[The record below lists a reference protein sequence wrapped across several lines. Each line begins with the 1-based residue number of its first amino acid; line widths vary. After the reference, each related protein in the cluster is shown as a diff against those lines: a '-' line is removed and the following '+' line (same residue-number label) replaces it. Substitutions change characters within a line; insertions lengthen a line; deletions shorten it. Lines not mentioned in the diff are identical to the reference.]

1 MRALSIGA
9 TGMLAQQLNVEV
21 ISNNI
26 ANLSTTGFKRS
37 RAEFQDLLYQNLRSV
52 GSASSDTGTVLP
64 SGLQVGLGV
73 KPAATY
79 RINEQGNLTVT
90 DNPLDL
96 AVNGRGYLQV
106 QLPDGTTAYTRAGS
120 LQLNQ
125 TGQLVNADGYQVIPN
140 ITVPTTATSITVNAS
155 GQVLASISGQTAQQT
170 LGQLQLAN
178 FINPTGLDAIG
189 QNLLKETQAS
199 GSPITGNPQATGFGS
214 IVQGSLETSNVD
226 IVTEIT
232 SLITAQRAYEMNSK
246 VIQTS
251 DQMLNAANQTKAG

>member
-9 TGMLAQQLNVEV
+9 TGMEAQQLNVEV

-52 GSASSDTGTVLP
+52 GSASSDTGTILP

-79 RINEQGNLTVT
+79 RINGQGNLTVT
-90 DNPLDL
+90 NNPLDV
-96 AVNGRGYLQV
+96 AINGNGFLQV
-106 QLPDGTTAYTRAGS
+106 QLPDGTTSYTRAGS

-125 TGQLVNADGYQVIPN
+125 TGQLVTADGYQIIPSL
-140 ITVPTTATSITVNAS
+140 TVPTTATAITINAS
-155 GQVLASISGQTAQQT
+155 GQVLATISGQTNQQT
-170 LGQLQLAN
+170 LGQLTLAS

-189 QNLLKETQAS
+189 NNLLKETQAS
-199 GSPITGNPQATGFGS
+199 GSPITGNPQTNQFGS
-214 IVQGSLETSNVD
+214 LVQGSLETSNVD
-226 IVTEIT
+226 IVSEIT
-232 SLITAQRAYEMNSK
+232 NLITAQRAYEMNSK
-246 VIQTS
+246 VINTA
-251 DQMLNAANQTKAG
+251 DQMLSTANQMKT